1 MRCLDSIS
9 KSMEMNLN
17 KFQEIVRR
25 RQWQPH
31 SSTLA
36 WKIPWMEEP
45 GRLQSMGLLRVGHDW
60 ATSLSLL
67 TFIHW
72 RRKWQPTHVLAWRTP
87 GTGEPGGLPS
97 MESQSQIRLKWLSS
111 NSQEIVKGRE
121 AWYAEVHGVAKSG
134 TQLSDWTTTAI
145 IPWIFLEHFC
155 LNWNVHQHA
164 FLTWIGY
171 PLSVLLLQYL
181 LQLCPPSF
189 IVLYAAFLTI
199 NVIMAIIDT
208 HLVLSFFF

>member
-1 MRCLDSIS
+1 MDGGAWWAAVRGVA
-9 KSMEMNLN
+9 KSWTRLSDFTFTSHFHSLEKEM
-17 KFQEIVRR
+17 
-25 RQWQPH
+25 QP
-31 SSTLA
+31 
-36 WKIPWMEEP
+36 
-45 GRLQSMGLLRVGHDW
+45 
-60 ATSLSLL
+60 
-67 TFIHW
+67 
-72 RRKWQPTHVLAWRTP
+72 TP

-97 MESQSQIRLKWLSS
+97 VESQSQIRLKWLSS

-134 TQLSDWTTTAI
+134 TQLSDWTTPPI

-181 LQLCPPSF
+181 LQLSPQVLLSSMQPSWP
-189 IVLYAAFLTI
+189 
-199 NVIMAIIDT
+199 
-208 HLVLSFFF
+208 